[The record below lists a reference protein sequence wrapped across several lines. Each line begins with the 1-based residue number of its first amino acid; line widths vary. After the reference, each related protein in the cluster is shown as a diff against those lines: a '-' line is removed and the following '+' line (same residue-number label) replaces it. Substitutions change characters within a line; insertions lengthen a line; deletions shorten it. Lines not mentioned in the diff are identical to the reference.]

1 MFTATGVH
9 AETGLHF
16 TNLLRNDGISVLTLA
31 AFEAYKFQPTAL
43 TAIRRAGIRVVFL
56 VASSGDTRAVGNTG
70 ITLEGGWAWLIFER
84 RRAVLPMVGWLF
96 IESARLSEGTDTFA
110 RQVSD
115 YTKSHF
121 NLTLSPDSVDVTYSV
136 ALHAAI
142 MLYAHGVT
150 RVLSEGD
157 DLRDGEAV
165 TAAIRNT
172 SFVGVSGTTVSL
184 DSHGDRIE
192 SYEVMNYVLEAG
204 GVVSSVAV
212 GVFNATLQEYSAY
225 ERAVIWPGSRMEV
238 PVDHSSGAAGVQQDS
253 TSTVYIACP
262 FLVPPCFQR

>member
-1 MFTATGVH
+1 
-9 AETGLHF
+9 
-16 TNLLRNDGISVLTLA
+16 
-31 AFEAYKFQPTAL
+31 
-43 TAIRRAGIRVVFL
+43 
-56 VASSGDTRAVGNTG
+56 
-70 ITLEGGWAWLIFER
+70 
-84 RRAVLPMVGWLF
+84 MVGWLF

-110 RQVSD
+110 RQVRD
-115 YTKSHF
+115 YSKSHF
-121 NLTLSPDSVDVTYSV
+121 NISVRADSVDLTYSA
-136 ALHAAI
+136 ALYDAI
-142 MLYAHGVT
+142 MLCAYAVT
-150 RVLSEGD
+150 TVMLEGG
-157 DLRDGEAV
+157 DLQDGEAV

-204 GVVSSVAV
+204 DVMSSVAV

-238 PVDHSSGAAGVQQDS
+238 PVDYSSGAAGMQQDS